1 MRRIFNI
8 NLNQSRMNVALL
20 VLRIVIGCFMLVHG
34 LPKLQTL
41 VAGRQ
46 IQFADPIGIGQV
58 PSLILAIFAE
68 VFCSVFV
75 IFGCAT
81 RLAVIPLITTMI
93 VAVFIIHVPDGFQK
107 QELPAHYLLVYF
119 FLFLSGSGKYSID
132 YILSNRLNR
141 RYRRR

>member
-41 VAGRQ
+41 VAGGQ

-107 QELPAHYLLVYF
+107 QELPAHYLMVYF

>member
-41 VAGRQ
+41 VAGGQ

-75 IFGCAT
+75 IFGFAT

>member
-41 VAGRQ
+41 VAGGQ